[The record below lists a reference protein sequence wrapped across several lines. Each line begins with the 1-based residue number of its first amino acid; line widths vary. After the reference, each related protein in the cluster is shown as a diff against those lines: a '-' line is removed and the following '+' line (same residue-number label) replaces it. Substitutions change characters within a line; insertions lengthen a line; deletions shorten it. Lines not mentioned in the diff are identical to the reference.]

1 MKQVMVP
8 HPGSNLPVVKDN
20 FNSTSPSLAW
30 SLKKPLGRLKG
41 CWQFLEGPVKMLSPS
56 RIMDF
61 IIACEILHNICV
73 EKQEPY
79 DAYEEPDESLLARLL
94 EADSTQGADMML
106 YQNGAKPVRDL
117 LSQYL
122 VTTN

>member
-1 MKQVMVP
+1 M
-8 HPGSNLPVVKDN
+8 
-20 FNSTSPSLAW
+20 
-30 SLKKPLGRLKG
+30 
-41 CWQFLEGPVKMLSPS
+41 
-56 RIMDF
+56 
-61 IIACEILHNICV
+61 ACEILHNICV